1 MATNN
6 ITQADSLELIK
17 ENYQDFSKYLIE
29 QRVYPSVLDGCKPV
43 HRRCLWA
50 SYKDCPRTLT
60 KLPNHTGA
68 VTKIHPHGEATGT
81 IVRMG
86 SKYAT
91 PFPLYD
97 TRGNWGDE
105 ENPASAA
112 RYLECNLSQIA
123 VDIYMEFLDSADFGS
138 PEFAY
143 EPLALPAYLPFAFL
157 QGAKGIGTGT
167 PTVYIPPLSAKDM
180 IKYYI
185 NYLETGAHS
194 YKPIKPSLDDS
205 ILVNTNKELVE
216 ILKTGYG
223 TITSKAE
230 VVLDKNKITITR
242 VPYGLLFSYLFGKLQ
257 SEVDSGKITLSDL
270 STTDKHWEIEK
281 VPKTSIDMNELR
293 DRVEK
298 YLTSKQKVAMFWSE
312 DRKCVQYG
320 FYDIVEKTLGYLKS
334 CSQKHFATLYQKQK
348 LLIEV
353 LEVISGLKTGD
364 KIKELYTKT
373 KAESCQYLQTEFNC
387 SEEIANSVLAKSI
400 SYLTADH
407 DDEMKDAKAKAQEY
421 EKLSNDPTSYLLEQY
436 KALLKKV

>member
-1 MATNN
+1 MSEK
-6 ITQADSLELIK
+6 QVDSLGLIK
-17 ENYQDFSKYLIE
+17 ENYQDFSKYVIE

-68 VTKIHPHGEATGT
+68 VTKIHPHGEATST

-105 ENPASAA
+105 ENSASAA

-123 VDIYMEFLDSADFGS
+123 VDLYMEFLDSADYGS

-157 QGAKGIGTGT
+157 QGTKGLGTGT
-167 PTVYIPPLSAKDM
+167 PSVYIPPLSAKDM

-185 NYLETGAHS
+185 SYLETGTHS
-194 YKPIKPSLDDS
+194 YKAIKPSLDNS
-205 ILVNTNKELVE
+205 ILVTTNKELVE

-223 TITSKAE
+223 TIISKAK
-230 VVLDKNKITITR
+230 VTLDKNKITITN
-242 VPYGLLFSYLFGKLQ
+242 VPNGLLFSYLFGKLQ
-257 SEVDSGKITLSDL
+257 TEIDAGKIILSDL
-270 STTDKHWEIEK
+270 STTDKYWEIEK
-281 VPKTSIDMNELR
+281 TPRTSVDMNDLR

-312 DRKCVQYG
+312 DCKCVQYG
-320 FYDIVEKTLGYLKS
+320 FYEIVEKTLGYLKQ
-334 CSQKHFATLYQKQK
+334 CSQKHFASLCKKQETLV
-348 LLIEV
+348 EV
-353 LEVISGLKTGD
+353 LDIISGLKKGNR
-364 KIKELYTKT
+364 IKELYTRT

-387 SEEIANSVLAKSI
+387 SEEIASSVLTKSI

-407 DDEMKDAKAKAQEY
+407 DNEIKEAKAKVEEY
-421 EKLSNDPTSYLLEQY
+421 KKLSKDSTEYLIEKY
-436 KALLKKV
+436 KELLKKV

>member
-1 MATNN
+1 MSER
-6 ITQADSLELIK
+6 QVDSLELIK
-17 ENYQDFSKYLIE
+17 ENYRDFSKYLIE

-50 SYKDCPRTLT
+50 SYKDCPRSLT

-123 VDIYMEFLDSADFGS
+123 VDLYMEFLDSADYGS

-157 QGAKGIGTGT
+157 QGAKGLGTGT
-167 PTVYIPPLSAKDM
+167 PSVYIPPLSAKDM

-185 NYLETGAHS
+185 SYLETGTHS
-194 YKPIKPSLDDS
+194 YKAIKPSLDDS
-205 ILVNTNKELVE
+205 ILVTTNKELVK
-216 ILKTGYG
+216 ILKDGYG
-223 TITSKAE
+223 TIVTKAQ
-230 VVLDKNKITITR
+230 VVLDKNKITITN

-257 SEVDSGKITLSDL
+257 EEVDSGKIILSDL
-270 STTDKHWEIEK
+270 STTDKYWEIEK
-281 VPKTSIDMNELR
+281 SPRTSVDMKELR

-320 FYDIVEKTLGYLKS
+320 FYEIVEKTLRYLKQ
-334 CSQKHFATLYQKQK
+334 CSQKHFTILCQKQ
-348 LLIEV
+348 EV
-353 LEVISGLKTGD
+353 LVEVLNIISGLKKGD

-387 SEEIANSVLAKSI
+387 SEEIASSVLTKSI

-407 DDEMKDAKAKAQEY
+407 DDEIKDAKAKAKEY
-421 EKLSNDPTSYLLEQY
+421 EKLSKDPTEHLIEKY
-436 KALLKKV
+436 KELLKKV

>member
-1 MATNN
+1 MPER
-6 ITQADSLELIK
+6 QVDSLELIK
-17 ENYQDFSKYLIE
+17 ENYQDFSKYIIE

-50 SYKDCPRTLT
+50 SYKDCPRSMV
-60 KLPNHTGA
+60 KLPNHAGA
-68 VTKIHPHGEATGT
+68 VIKIHPHGSCEST

-86 SKYAT
+86 SEYAT
-91 PFPLYD
+91 PFPVYD

-105 ENPASAA
+105 ENSASAS
-112 RYLECNLSQIA
+112 RYLECSLSQIA
-123 VDIYMEFLDSADFGS
+123 VDLYMEFLDSADFGS

-157 QGAKGIGTGT
+157 QGAKGIGSGT
-167 PTVYIPPLSAKDM
+167 PTVYIPPLSAKEM

-185 NYLETGAHS
+185 SYLETGTHS
-194 YKPIKPSLDDS
+194 YKTIKPSLDDS
-205 ILVNTNKELVE
+205 ILVTTNKELVK
-216 ILKTGYG
+216 ILKDGYG
-223 TITSKAE
+223 TIVTKAQ
-230 VVLDKNKITITR
+230 VVLDKNKITITN

-257 SEVDSGKITLSDL
+257 EEVDSGKIILSDL
-270 STTDKHWEIEK
+270 STTDKYWEIEK
-281 VPKTSIDMNELR
+281 SPRTSVDMKELR

-320 FYDIVEKTLGYLKS
+320 FYEIVEKTLRYLKQ
-334 CSQKHFATLYQKQK
+334 CSQKHFTILCQKQ
-348 LLIEV
+348 EV
-353 LEVISGLKTGD
+353 LVEVLNIISGLKKGD

-387 SEEIANSVLAKSI
+387 SEEIASSVLAKSI

-407 DDEMKDAKAKAQEY
+407 DDEMKEAKAKAQEY
-421 EKLSNDPTSYLLEQY
+421 KKLSSDSTSYLLEQY
-436 KALLKKV
+436 KVLLKKV